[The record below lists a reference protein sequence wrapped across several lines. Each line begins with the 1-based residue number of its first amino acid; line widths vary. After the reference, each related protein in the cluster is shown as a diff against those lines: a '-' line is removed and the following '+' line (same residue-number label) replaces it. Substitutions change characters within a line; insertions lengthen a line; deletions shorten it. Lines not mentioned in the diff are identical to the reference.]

1 MTIIEEIHKLVK
13 QHNKYTKYTKTYARK
28 YRGNKI
34 SLRVEHKEYGTVYS
48 YLTSASVMLGCMRL
62 ALEQDKEIASW
73 KDVDKVQE
81 VLISLYDTPAKYT
94 LWEKFPEYADYK
106 LEPLN

>member
-1 MTIIEEIHKLVK
+1 MTIIEEIQKLIK
-13 QHNKYTKYTKTYARK
+13 QHNRYNKTTKTYARK
-28 YRGNKI
+28 YRDNQV
-34 SLRVEHKEYGTVYS
+34 SLRVVHKEYGTVYS
-48 YLTSASVMLGCMRL
+48 YLTSASVILGCMRL

-73 KDVDKVQE
+73 KDVDKEQE

-94 LWEKFPEYADYK
+94 LWEKFPEYAEYT